1 MRSSLSLGAR
11 STRCRCLHD
20 PGHLRWG
27 PHFPV
32 PRGRALVLSP
42 EVGPSIIKSRGR
54 ALVLSP
60 EERSSLNNHHQAKKK
75 KKTITRPAWAFKQAT
90 LCHHALMM
98 AFCHDTRSCFTLF
111 HYTVIRRLATFGSLA
126 PLAVSLVGYRH
137 G

>member
-60 EERSSLNNHHQAKKK
+60 EDGPSLNKSRGRALVLSPEERSSLNNHHQAC
-75 KKTITRPAWAFKQAT
+75 
-90 LCHHALMM
+90 LGL
-98 AFCHDTRSCFTLF
+98 
-111 HYTVIRRLATFGSLA
+111 
-126 PLAVSLVGYRH
+126 
-137 G
+137 